1 MIRIQNLKKIYG
13 NSVAL
18 DDVSFQCE
26 RGKITGLLGPNGAGK
41 TTTMRILAGFLKSSE
56 GSVEYDGFDFNQH
69 EIQIKKRLGYLPES
83 APLYADMIVQEF
95 LEFMAQARGIA
106 SSKILTSIHR
116 LVDLCKLESHLYS
129 PIHQLSKGFKQ
140 RVALAGTLI
149 HDPDFIIL
157 DEPSSGL
164 DPNQITII
172 RHLIQKLGKDKTII
186 LSTHI
191 LQEVIEVCDQVV
203 ILSKGKVVLDANVN
217 QLGVTERI
225 FFTTNVNLEFIQKMF
240 RNHNLT
246 DIHEIISYNPKMY
259 SYSIDTKGMGGEHV
273 FKILAEHNLVASEI
287 RPFTRSLETIF
298 SELTNKG

>member
-1 MIRIQNLKKIYG
+1 MMLAFK
-13 NSVAL
+13 
-18 DDVSFQCE
+18 CE

-56 GSVEYDGFDFNQH
+56 GRVEYDGFDFNQD

-83 APLYADMIVQEF
+83 APLYADMIVQEY
-95 LEFMAQARGIA
+95 LEFMAQARA
-106 SSKILTSIHR
+106 FLSSKILISIHR
-116 LVDLCKLESHLYS
+116 VVDLCKLESHLYS

-203 ILSKGKVVLDANVN
+203 ILSKGKVVLDRECWA
-217 QLGVTERI
+217 TW
-225 FFTTNVNLEFIQKMF
+225 T
-240 RNHNLT
+240 
-246 DIHEIISYNPKMY
+246 Y
-259 SYSIDTKGMGGEHV
+259 
-273 FKILAEHNLVASEI
+273 
-287 RPFTRSLETIF
+287 
-298 SELTNKG
+298 